1 MPISRFAFGL
11 ALALGVLLEVDAGA
25 DELMPMDTASVDP
38 DLLKSM
44 YGPWVITD
52 QSGGK
57 RCNVVLKDEPTIG
70 GSVID
75 VDPGC
80 ATVFPVMADIAAW
93 RLMESWAIYLVDA
106 ERNTRIRF
114 TTPDDAYVADP
125 ETDGIYTILHPQQ

>member
-1 MPISRFAFGL
+1 MPISRFALGL

-106 ERNTRIRF
+106 ERKTRIRF

>member
-1 MPISRFAFGL
+1 MPISRFALGL
-11 ALALGVLLEVDAGA
+11 ALALGVLLEADAGA

-106 ERNTRIRF
+106 ERKTRIRF

-125 ETDGIYTILHPQQ
+125 ETDGIFTILHPQQ

>member
-1 MPISRFAFGL
+1 MPISRFALGL
-11 ALALGVLLEVDAGA
+11 ALALGFLLEADAGA

-106 ERNTRIRF
+106 ERKTRIRF

-125 ETDGIYTILHPQQ
+125 ETDGIFTILHPQQ

>member
-1 MPISRFAFGL
+1 MPVSRFAFGL
-11 ALALGVLLEVDAGA
+11 ALALGCLPAAALWAE
-25 DELMPMDTASVDP
+25 ELMPMDTASVDA

-44 YGPWVITD
+44 HGPWVIAD
-52 QSGGK
+52 QSGDK
-57 RCNVVLKDEPTIG
+57 RCNIVLKDDPTIG

-114 TTPDDAYVADP
+114 TTPDEAYVADP
-125 ETDGIYTILHPQQ
+125 ETDGIYTILRPQL